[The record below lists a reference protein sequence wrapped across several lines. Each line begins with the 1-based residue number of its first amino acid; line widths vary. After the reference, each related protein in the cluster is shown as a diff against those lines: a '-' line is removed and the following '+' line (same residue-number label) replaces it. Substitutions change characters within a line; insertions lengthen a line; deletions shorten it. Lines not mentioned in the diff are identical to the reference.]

1 MVRVDKIDIR
11 QIISTAITEINRDLP
26 EAKKI
31 PDQNFVIY
39 GEGVEVD
46 SLILVNL
53 LTEIETLIYDLRQ
66 LDIDLFEHLE
76 EMQDRSNI
84 YMEDLE
90 KIISESI

>member
-1 MVRVDKIDIR
+1 MDKIDIR